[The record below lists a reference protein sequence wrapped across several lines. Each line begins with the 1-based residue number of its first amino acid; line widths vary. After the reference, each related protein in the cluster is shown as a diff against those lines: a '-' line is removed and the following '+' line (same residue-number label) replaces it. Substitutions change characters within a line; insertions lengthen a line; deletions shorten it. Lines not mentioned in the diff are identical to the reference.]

1 MKKFEEILNKT
12 FQKERKEE
20 KKQKKKNDSSQWDNI
35 ILKNQLF

>member
-20 KKQKKKNDSSQWDNI
+20 KKQKKKNENSQ
-35 ILKNQLF
+35 

>member
-20 KKQKKKNDSSQWDNI
+20 KKQKKKNENSQQDNI
-35 ILKNQLF
+35 ISKNQLF